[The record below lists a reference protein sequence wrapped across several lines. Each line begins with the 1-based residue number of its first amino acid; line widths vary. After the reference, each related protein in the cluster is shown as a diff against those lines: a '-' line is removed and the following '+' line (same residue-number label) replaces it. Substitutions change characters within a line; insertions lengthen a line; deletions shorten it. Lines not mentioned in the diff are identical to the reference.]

1 MTSSPV
7 MDDECMPALALT
19 DDPRAGDL
27 LATVVELEMLA
38 RFDSGTAEQR
48 ADRSVAIA
56 RDLGLTEL
64 EQ

>member
-1 MTSSPV
+1 
-7 MDDECMPALALT
+7 
-19 DDPRAGDL
+19 
-27 LATVVELEMLA
+27 VVELEMLD